1 MYVYLRLCTE
11 ELTVGDLMFTPAVC
25 TSGPAALLLF
35 LLPKFSCFLERRG
48 WSMGTIDSD
57 CTPHANLLL
66 RDGEKMF
73 AATAFSLLS
82 ISFPSVFVRASAS
95 MDITTDSKA
104 FN

>member
-1 MYVYLRLCTE
+1 
-11 ELTVGDLMFTPAVC
+11 
-25 TSGPAALLLF
+25 
-35 LLPKFSCFLERRG
+35 
-48 WSMGTIDSD
+48 MGTIDSD

-66 RDGEKMF
+66 RDGEKTF

>member
-1 MYVYLRLCTE
+1 
-11 ELTVGDLMFTPAVC
+11 
-25 TSGPAALLLF
+25 
-35 LLPKFSCFLERRG
+35 
-48 WSMGTIDSD
+48 MGTIDSD

-66 RDGEKMF
+66 RDGEMF